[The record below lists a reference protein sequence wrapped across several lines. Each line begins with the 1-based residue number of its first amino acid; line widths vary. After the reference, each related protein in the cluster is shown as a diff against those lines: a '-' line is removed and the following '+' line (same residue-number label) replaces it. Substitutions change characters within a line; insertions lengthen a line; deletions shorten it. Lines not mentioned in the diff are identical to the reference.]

1 MMESDKDLG
10 LYDETEHLLSSETNK
25 KKLLESI
32 KQETLEEAFE
42 KYSEYLEDYE
52 NKNTYE
58 HGFKDGAKC
67 QQEIMYSEEEVFILL
82 AKMAD
87 TIFRAPKRFT
97 NSREWFEKHKK
108 K

>member
-1 MMESDKDLG
+1 M
-10 LYDETEHLLSSETNK
+10 
-25 KKLLESI
+25 
-32 KQETLEEAFE
+32 KQETLEETAKEFFR
-42 KYSEYLEDYE
+42 KFKHTHIPDNYYLALVEFS
-52 NKNTYE
+52 KL
-58 HGFKDGAKC
+58 
-67 QQEIMYSEEEVFILL
+67 QQERSYSEEEVFILL

>member
-1 MMESDKDLG
+1 M
-10 LYDETEHLLSSETNK
+10 K
-25 KKLLESI
+25 K
-32 KQETLEEAFE
+32 ETLEEAVENRIKGINVDTGFRIE
-42 KYSEYLEDYE
+42 K
-52 NKNTYE
+52 
-58 HGFKDGAKC
+58 
-67 QQEIMYSEEEVFILL
+67 MYSEEEVFILL